1 MIITLMFD
9 LCPLS
14 TALSAKIVNLQINDD
29 DTYMAPPVFGRPKCG
44 SFLKCAFIFK
54 MWKVLWV
61 LFFLFLKNTNA
72 SCQESMIYYIDKK
85 LLEERA

>member
-54 MWKVLWV
+54 M
-61 LFFLFLKNTNA
+61 
-72 SCQESMIYYIDKK
+72 
-85 LLEERA
+85 